1 MSRKKY
7 NKLAPAALL
16 LITIALT
23 LLASSGTGSLP
34 GLLTNASAAA
44 SYPFPGRAE
53 DLPQGHYWYVDHK
66 HAAGIQG
73 EGYDISGIR
82 YDEKGNRW
90 TRLRPGQ
97 GFDEFDANTKN
108 EDWLIHGTPVRAIAD
123 GEVVRCWR
131 NSPENPRPG
140 VKHEMLR
147 EQFPKIGGG
156 GNSLWVRHA
165 DGNYAL
171 YAHFKPGSIPASLC
185 PNSKTF
191 VEKDGETE
199 LPPGNRPKVKAGQ
212 FVGRV
217 GNSGSSTNPH
227 LHLHVQ
233 NSEPGTGGS
242 SNAVALPFH
251 GAWIKNGTKTGGAD
265 EKANTPWTLLKGQE
279 ISSPPTAVL
288 PNYSK
293 GAAEVA
299 RHGVPAADYQ
309 FTVDHAVASG
319 YGVEWVDGFSAN
331 GRLYFN
337 VIFRPNT
344 AGNWSAV
351 HNLTG
356 AQYQAEFDK
365 RKAAGFRLK
374 QVDSYPVGSQIRYAA
389 IFVKDGGPAVA
400 AYHGATAAE
409 HQKKFD
415 ELTAG
420 PWKPKNI
427 SVVSVGGERFY
438 TALYE
443 RVGAGSSSQA
453 KSFLTPAEYQ
463 KLSDENKEKGRQL
476 AYLNAYEHQGQPRF
490 SAIWNSSTQGGFK
503 ARHGLSGGA
512 YQQEWED
519 ALKGGLLTRAVTGYE
534 DGDTVRYAAVWR
546 K

>member
-1 MSRKKY
+1 MSQKRY
-7 NKLAPAALL
+7 NKLALATLS
-16 LITIALT
+16 LITIAMT
-23 LLASSGTGSLP
+23 LLAPGGTWPLSGLTTG
-34 GLLTNASAAA
+34 ASAAINY
-44 SYPFPGRAE
+44 SFPGRAE
-53 DLPQGHYWYVDHK
+53 DLPPGYYFYVDHK

-82 YDEKGNRW
+82 YDDKENRW
-90 TRLRPGQ
+90 TRLKPGQ
-97 GFDEFDANTKN
+97 GFDEIDVNTKN

-123 GEVVRCWR
+123 GEIVRCWR

-147 EQFPKIGGG
+147 EEYPRIGGG

-191 VEKDGETE
+191 VEKEGESE
-199 LPPGNRPKVKAGQ
+199 LPPDKRSKVKAGQ
-212 FVGRV
+212 MLGRV
-217 GNSGSSTNPH
+217 GNSGSSSNPH
-227 LHLHVQ
+227 LHLHLQ
-233 NSEPGTGGS
+233 KSEPGTVGS

-251 GAWIKNGTKTGGAD
+251 GAWIKNGTETGSKD
-265 EKANTPWTLLKGQE
+265 EKEGTPWTLLKGQE
-279 ISSPPTAVL
+279 ISSPPTAIL

-319 YGVEWVDGFSAN
+319 YRLEWVDGFSVN
-331 GRLYFN
+331 GKLFFN
-337 VIFRPNT
+337 VIYRPDNT
-344 AGNWSAV
+344 GNWSAS

-356 AQYQAEFDK
+356 AQYQDVFDK

-374 QVDSYPVGSQIRYAA
+374 QVDSYPVGNQIRYAA
-389 IFVKDGGPAVA
+389 IFVKDGAAVA
-400 AYHGATAAE
+400 AYHGLSAAD

-427 SVVSVGGERFY
+427 SVVSLGGDRFY

-443 RVGAGSSSQA
+443 KTNTGSSQA
-453 KSFLTPAEYQ
+453 KSFLTAAEYQ
-463 KLSDENKEKGRQL
+463 QLSDENKEKGRQL
-476 AYLNAYEHQGQPRF
+476 AYLNVYEHQGQPRF
-490 SAIWNSSTQGGFK
+490 SAIWNSATQGAFK

-512 YQQEWED
+512 YQQEWEE

-534 DGDTVRYAAVWR
+534 DGNAVRYAAVWR